1 MLSNAVL
8 AVSVAV
14 FNLLTRATTALAAGD
29 PSKIGKNLEDIVTPN
44 VKSFWKIGLLVGVVI
59 IIFGRVKSSVVVAF
73 FVCIL
78 ISGMVIWNPGGMVDF
93 VKTLGSKV
101 L

>member
-1 MLSNAVL
+1 MLSKATF
-8 AVSVAV
+8 AVSVV
-14 FNLLTRATTALAAGD
+14 IFNLLMSASTALAAGD
-29 PSKIGKNLEDIVTPN
+29 PTKIGKNLEDIVTPN

-59 IIFGRVKSSVVVAF
+59 IIFGRVKASIVVAF

-78 ISGMVIWNPGGMVDF
+78 VSGMVIYNPGGMVDF
-93 VKTLGSKV
+93 VKTLGDRV